1 MPLDW
6 STDRR
11 QLLKAGGV
19 IAGLAAAP
27 RFAFAADGDTLK
39 IRVDSDL
46 QVLDPAFMIGNLDEV
61 MMRCIYVSLT
71 RLGDISAF
79 GKWSLYGAET
89 LDINSPTE
97 IHFTLIP
104 GLKWTGGFG
113 AVTAEDVKFSFE
125 RIANPATASP
135 WAFQF
140 EKLDKVEVIDERKGV
155 IRLKSAYQPFFVASI
170 PYYGGH
176 IISKAATEK
185 AGGKFTTEPPAQ
197 CGAMLIDKWEPQQRI
212 LLKANPDWPGPKS
225 AFDKIEIAIVTD
237 DQVALLNY
245 KAGSYD
251 YCRIDPS
258 AVVALKKELPPATTL
273 IEAQSTRY
281 VWLTINQL
289 STKLADA
296 KVRAALQ
303 SAIDVDQV
311 IAGAYDGLVPRSTGV
326 VQPTSVF
333 ARKANR
339 IPGADAA
346 KAQALLAEAGVNG
359 LELKLACLS
368 DSRSTAVAQII
379 QASAEAAG
387 IKLAIEPYESG
398 PYWALGDKTQGDG
411 YKSLELVLMAFAGG
425 VDPSENLVWFRPDQ
439 IGVYNWSG
447 FDSKEFEEAYQQL
460 IAEPDEAKRIALSN
474 RMEELMEDSGTF
486 IFLCHEPLTAV
497 HKSNLK
503 PVILPDGHPNPVA
516 FGKA

>member
-11 QLLKAGGV
+11 QLLKAGGL

-39 IRVDSDL
+39 IRVDADL
-46 QVLDPAFMIGNLDEV
+46 QVLDPAFMIGNLDEI

-89 LDINSPTE
+89 LDIKSPTE

-140 EKLDKVEVIDERKGV
+140 EKLDKVEVVDERKGI

-212 LLKANPDWPGPKS
+212 LLKANPDWPGPKP

-251 YCRIDPS
+251 YCRVDPS

-289 STKLADA
+289 SPKLADA

-303 SAIDVDQV
+303 TRDRRRPGDRRRLRRPRPALDRRRPADFGVRPQGQQDSRRRRGQG
-311 IAGAYDGLVPRSTGV
+311 AGAARRGRRQRSRTE
-326 VQPTSVF
+326 
-333 ARKANR
+333 ARLPQR
-339 IPGADAA
+339 LPLDRGCPDHPG
-346 KAQALLAEAGVNG
+346 
-359 LELKLACLS
+359 
-368 DSRSTAVAQII
+368 
-379 QASAEAAG
+379 
-387 IKLAIEPYESG
+387 
-398 PYWALGDKTQGDG
+398 
-411 YKSLELVLMAFAGG
+411 
-425 VDPSENLVWFRPDQ
+425 FR
-439 IGVYNWSG
+439 
-447 FDSKEFEEAYQQL
+447 
-460 IAEPDEAKRIALSN
+460 
-474 RMEELMEDSGTF
+474 
-486 IFLCHEPLTAV
+486 
-497 HKSNLK
+497 
-503 PVILPDGHPNPVA
+503 
-516 FGKA
+516 